1 MSNTINVNYMT
12 GMVNSLAKSVS
23 PKTAPSVT
31 FGEMLASTGTQVTDT
46 VAISTA
52 GAAEAVSRDD
62 MTMEE
67 YKKSIFDRISA
78 FPIHPSHPLDQYSIH
93 ISDAGFQAMKDDPE
107 YEKWVLDCIKD
118 DMAYPAPSWYVAIG
132 GPPACCILNFGAV
145 KEARSGQMFAV
156 NYGNG
161 QGQKIFD
168 EHADDSF
175 WTNRSKRQKELLEE
189 SIKAAEKCHKREQA
203 LMEAAVEKSTAYRK
217 AMSQYHS
224 QKNSQRGQ
232 SVIPMPQVYFSA
244 DVSAAEMLDF
254 LM

>member
-12 GMVNSLAKSVS
+12 GMVNSLARAVTQKV
-23 PKTAPSVT
+23 APGTS
-31 FGEMLASTGTQVTDT
+31 FGAMLESSSARVTDT
-46 VAISTA
+46 VEISAT
-52 GAAEAVSRDD
+52 GAAEAVPRAD

-67 YKKSIFDRISA
+67 YKQSIFNQISA
-78 FPIHPSHPLDQYSIH
+78 FPIHPSHPLYQYSVN

-118 DMAYPAPSWYVAIG
+118 NMDYLEPAWYTAIG
-132 GPPACCILNFGAV
+132 GPPACCILNFGAT
-145 KEARSGQMFAV
+145 KEERSGQMFAI

-168 EHADDSF
+168 AHADESF
-175 WTNRSKRQKELLEE
+175 WTNRSKRHKELLEE
-189 SIKAAEKCHKREQA
+189 AIEKAEKRHKREQA
-203 LMEAAVEKSTAYRK
+203 LMEAAVEKSAAYRK

-224 QKNSQRGQ
+224 QKISQSGQ
-232 SVIPMPQVYFSA
+232 SVVPMPQVFFSA
-244 DVSAAEMLDF
+244 GASAAELLDF